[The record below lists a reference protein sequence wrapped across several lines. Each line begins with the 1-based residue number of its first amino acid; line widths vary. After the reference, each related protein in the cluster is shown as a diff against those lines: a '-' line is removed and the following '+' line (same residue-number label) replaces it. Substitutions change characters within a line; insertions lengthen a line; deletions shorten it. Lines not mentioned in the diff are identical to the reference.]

1 MSAEEKEPHFDVHG
15 SADHMVTTE
24 RDGHEI
30 TAAEAEA
37 DLPPG
42 VDGHAM
48 PSSRDL
54 AAEQHHGRHADG

>member
-1 MSAEEKEPHFDVHG
+1 MSAEDKERHFDVHG
-15 SADHMVTTE
+15 SATHMVTTE
-24 RDGHEI
+24 RDGEEI

-42 VDGHAM
+42 EFGHPA

-54 AAEQHHGRHADG
+54 AEEQHRPHAD